1 MNPNQNFSPS
11 NISVIVRLRGPKN
24 KNNNISNNIPNNPN
38 EKPIMKT
45 LKKTISSQKNNSKD
59 KSKNIINKKIKN
71 IGLDLNTK
79 YTIFTCRQ
87 PSKTLIVSNK
97 PIKGSS
103 INDTFHTPN
112 DLYDFSQSI
121 LKETSLLEFDKVYN
135 ETDNLNL
142 IYNECIKE
150 NIMI

>member
-87 PSKTLIVSNK
+87 PSKTNENNQNDDKISE
-97 PIKGSS
+97 IKS
-103 INDTFHTPN
+103 INK
-112 DLYDFSQSI
+112 DLIEKEKEKEKEKEEKQSEI
-121 LKETSLLEFDKVYN
+121 NKKYGR
-135 ETDNLNL
+135 
-142 IYNECIKE
+142 YIKKNFRE
-150 NIMI
+150 KRII